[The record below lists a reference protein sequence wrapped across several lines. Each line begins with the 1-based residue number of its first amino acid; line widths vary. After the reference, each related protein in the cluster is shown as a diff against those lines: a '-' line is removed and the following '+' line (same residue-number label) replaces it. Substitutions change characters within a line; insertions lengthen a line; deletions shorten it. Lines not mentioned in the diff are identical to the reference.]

1 VPYLKPN
8 QNMKT
13 QTLEQQLAEQEKIKQ
28 TADKKAAE
36 ISKKI
41 EAEKNKNKPKSIME
55 RIGSMADVFKIL
67 GASKSKDV
75 IKIDKFD
82 KEEHAFIENIIAKV
96 RICKAY
102 GEGKRLTK
110 SDRRYYNWYDVS
122 SGFAVGGATYDNTL
136 ALTISAS
143 RLCFDSSEKSMD
155 AFKKFPDV
163 EKGIILG

>member
-1 VPYLKPN
+1 
-8 QNMKT
+8 MKT
-13 QTLEQQLAEQEKIKQ
+13 TLEQQLAEQEKIKQ

-102 GEGKRLTK
+102 GEGKRFTK

-122 SGFAVGGATYDNTL
+122 SGFGFGAACYVVTD
-136 ALTISAS
+136 ADSASAS
-143 RLCFDSSEKSMD
+143 RLCFDSAEKSRD
-155 AFKKFPDV
+155 AAKKFGYID
-163 EKGIILG
+163 EAFIDLK